1 MRGDGRS
8 DVDRLG
14 GGCGRPGGA
23 LVGVSMPKGGTT
35 MLKSWL
41 LGSSLVA
48 FVALPAVAQ
57 DAEEGEK
64 VFKKCQA
71 CHVIDK
77 EQNRVG
83 PHLVGIIGRKAGSV
97 EGFKYSDAMKESGK
111 VWDEATIDAYL
122 ADPKGYIPKNKMA
135 FAGLK
140 KPEERAA
147 VIAYLKEEAG
157 GGS

>member
-1 MRGDGRS
+1 
-8 DVDRLG
+8 
-14 GGCGRPGGA
+14 
-23 LVGVSMPKGGTT
+23 
-35 MLKSWL
+35 MLKSWM
-41 LGSSLVA
+41 LGVSFSALIV
-48 FVALPAVAQ
+48 LPAMAQ

-71 CHVIDK
+71 CHVVDK

-83 PHLVGIIGRKAGSV
+83 PHLVGIIGRKAGAV

-147 VIAYLKEEAG
+147 VIAYLKEAAG
-157 GGS
+157 SS